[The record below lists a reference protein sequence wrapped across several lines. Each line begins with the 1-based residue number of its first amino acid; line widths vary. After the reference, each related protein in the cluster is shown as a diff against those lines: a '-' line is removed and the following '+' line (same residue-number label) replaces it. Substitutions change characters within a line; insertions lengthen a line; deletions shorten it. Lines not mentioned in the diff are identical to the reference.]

1 MFTPRT
7 PIAAIAQ
14 LFTTLIVLGTGAS
27 CATSGRGSGGE
38 VVAVAATADVVDSA
52 VFVTRLGVD
61 TMAVERVVYGRRQV
75 EADVLLRVPATTRTR
90 YVLDRSDAGELTRM
104 EAITQH
110 PLAQR
115 GPPTR
120 VER

>member
-7 PIAAIAQ
+7 PSTASARRFTALIALATITAC
-14 LFTTLIVLGTGAS
+14 AS
-27 CATSGRGSGGE
+27 TAGGSAGE
-38 VVAVAATADVVDSA
+38 VVGASISTTDAVDSA

-61 TMAVERVVYGRRQV
+61 TMAIERVVYAPRRV

-90 YVLDRSDAGELTRM
+90 YVLERSPTGELARM

-120 VER
+120 VE